1 MASTYVFAN
10 DTDATSGRATCPDWW
25 SCAVTRW
32 SGGSVALEVTLG
44 RPVAM
49 TAGLGFAIREG
60 NRTIGAG
67 TVRELLD

>member
-1 MASTYVFAN
+1 VSGLVELRG
-10 DTDATSGRATCPDWW
+10 DAVVGLPGD
-25 SCAVTRW
+25 
-32 SGGSVALEVTLG
+32 SVALEVTLG